1 MAILYTIISVCYYL
15 IIAFITFVIARN
27 LVKSKNFQEA
37 ILFSVMLM
45 PFILRILR
53 IK

>member
-1 MAILYTIISVCYYL
+1 
-15 IIAFITFVIARN
+15 
-27 LVKSKNFQEA
+27 LVKTKNFQEA

-45 PFILRILR
+45 PFILRLLR